1 MDNRFHKTKSR
12 IFRYDPDFPLRV
24 MRERQGTTVSHQHD
38 FCECIYVTKG
48 SGMHRSEGNEP
59 VPIRRGDVLVIPRG
73 GWHAYTRTEGLEV
86 FNLMFESSLLPPV
99 LMELYADPA
108 YKHVFLRNRPRN
120 GKENYPMTH
129 LKEREIR
136 KQETLLHYLAQEGAC
151 AGKHCYKLGLCMAL
165 LSRLCEVWEVP
176 EEEPDPPLDIPE
188 LTAYLGEHFQQKL
201 YLEDLA
207 KRAGMSRTSL
217 ERHFQAALGTSP
229 ILYLRALRLR
239 RAAELLLSTRL
250 DLKEIAGQ
258 SGFSRMPYFFKS
270 FRDCYGVTPQE
281 YRTSGKGPSNTGRPL
296 P

>member
-1 MDNRFHKTKSR
+1 M
-12 IFRYDPDFPLRV
+12 
-24 MRERQGTTVSHQHD
+24 HQ
-38 FCECIYVTKG
+38 
-48 SGMHRSEGNEP
+48 SGNNEP

-73 GWHAYTRTEGLEV
+73 GWHTYTQADGLELI
-86 FNLMFESSLLPPV
+86 NLMFDSSLLPSVRMEMYTDPV
-99 LMELYADPA
+99 
-108 YKHVFLRNRPRN
+108 YKHVFLRNRQRS
-120 GKENYPMTH
+120 GENYPMMH
-129 LKEREIR
+129 LKEREFR
-136 KQETLLHYLAQEGAC
+136 KVETLLCYLAQEGTST
-151 AGKHCYKLGLCMAL
+151 GKHGYKLGLYMAV
-165 LSRLCEVWEVP
+165 LSRLCEVWDKPEEVP
-176 EEEPDPPLDIPE
+176 EPPLDIPG

-281 YRTSGKGPSNTGRPL
+281 YRTSGKKPSNTGRPL